1 MLQVSQWTPVDVRRW
16 LQSVGEP
23 ALAASFG
30 GSVAGSN
37 LVNITDEDL
46 KEFSVEPAAH
56 RVAVLGKIADV
67 LQGTQDEAALD
78 ESGGSDFA

>member
-1 MLQVSQWTPVDVRRW
+1 MSQWTAVDVRRW

-30 GSVAGSN
+30 GSVAGNN
-37 LVNITDEDL
+37 LAHITDEDL

-56 RVAVLGKIADV
+56 RVAVLGKIAEL
-67 LQGTQDEAALD
+67 LQDTHDEAALD
-78 ESGGSDFA
+78 ESGGSGFA